1 MDFKKIIIYYIFSRI
16 IQLSFDKK
24 MRKGKGGEGIEEKKK
39 KPMRVTFPFFFRMG
53 VFLSMI
59 CKCLILDKVR

>member
-1 MDFKKIIIYYIFSRI
+1 
-16 IQLSFDKK
+16 

-53 VFLSMI
+53 DFPFYDLQMFNFGQGKI
-59 CKCLILDKVR
+59 R